1 MRNRL
6 LLVALPALEA
16 IVVWLQK
23 SRTETSGPR
32 YDGRSV
38 KYWVQKY
45 TRHPRRDTP
54 SGGFGAHDPVLQR
67 VLEIGTNAIPLLLL
81 ELDYESLISDGFLRI
96 ATLGIRDFGQNDI
109 RINAEMAVKEIGG
122 RSLPLLLSEL
132 NASDGRMRKGAAS
145 VLHLFHKDDVEVI
158 PALIR
163 ALQDAEFRVRGHDA
177 DSLGRI
183 GLDAKPAV
191 TPLLAWLKAD
201 PSFVTLLVV
210 SGAVRKID
218 PQNQELRAILME
230 LAEANEI
237 GGLGPAEIRFLNQ
250 HASRILA
257 EIKRGPIRPASQ

>member
-1 MRNRL
+1 M
-6 LLVALPALEA
+6 
-16 IVVWLQK
+16 
-23 SRTETSGPR
+23 
-32 YDGRSV
+32 
-38 KYWVQKY
+38 
-45 TRHPRRDTP
+45 
-54 SGGFGAHDPVLQR
+54 
-67 VLEIGTNAIPLLLL
+67 
-81 ELDYESLISDGFLRI
+81 
-96 ATLGIRDFGQNDI
+96 
-109 RINAEMAVKEIGG
+109 
-122 RSLPLLLSEL
+122 
-132 NASDGRMRKGAAS
+132 
-145 VLHLFHKDDVEVI
+145 I